1 MDRRKRALVTG
12 GATGIGRAAVLHLAR
27 AGFDIALNYRSSAE
41 AARAVA
47 AEAEAAGAKVL
58 LLAGDVADDVQVRAM
73 LKQVEATF
81 GGLDAL
87 INNAGTTISTPPKD
101 LDAVSVDDW
110 DRVFAVNV
118 RGPFLVTRAA
128 VPLLKR
134 GENPSI
140 VNTASIVG
148 LRPGPQP
155 LPYAASKAAIVSL
168 TKQLAGALGPEIR
181 VNAVAPGWMEG
192 EWMERMLGDNYGRL
206 MERRAKA
213 TPLGRCVTADDVA
226 ERLIQNTDAARL
238 AGVRANADRYP
249 TRIFANASVNTAW
262 RNGPVESIHAGRY
275 RGYPLDQR
283 RITAVEERE
292 LMDFASQ
299 RLALGM
305 AICSRLVLE
314 PQQRPWREQVLPYGL
329 AEILMVTPTGWTL
342 TESSRDAR
350 LPA

>member
-27 AGFDIALNYRSSAE
+27 AGFDVALNYRSSAD
-41 AARAVA
+41 AARIVA

-58 LLAGDVADDVQVRAM
+58 LLAGDVADDAQVRVM
-73 LKQVEATF
+73 LKQVETAF
-81 GGLDAL
+81 GGLEAL
-87 INNAGTTISTPPKD
+87 INNAGTTIPTPPKE
-101 LDAVSVDDW
+101 LDAVSVEDW

-118 RGPFLVTRAA
+118 RGLFLVTRAA

-134 GENPSI
+134 GENPSV

-192 EWMERMLGDNYGRL
+192 EWMERMLGDNYERL

-226 ERLIQNTDAARL
+226 ESMLSLILSNRFVT
-238 AGVRANADRYP
+238 G
-249 TRIFANASVNTAW
+249 
-262 RNGPVESIHAGRY
+262 
-275 RGYPLDQR
+275 
-283 RITAVEERE
+283 
-292 LMDFASQ
+292 
-299 RLALGM
+299 
-305 AICSRLVLE
+305 
-314 PQQRPWREQVLPYGL
+314 
-329 AEILMVTPTGWTL
+329 EIIVIDGGF
-342 TESSRDAR
+342 SSTT
-350 LPA
+350 

>member
-27 AGFDIALNYRSSAE
+27 AGFDVALNYRSSAE
-41 AARAVA
+41 AARGVA

-58 LLAGDVADDVQVRAM
+58 LLAGDVAEDDQVRAM
-73 LKQVEATF
+73 LKQVEAAF
-81 GGLDAL
+81 GGLEAL
-87 INNAGTTISTPPKD
+87 INNAGTTISTPARD
-101 LDAVSVDDW
+101 LDAVSVEDW

-118 RGPFLVTRAA
+118 RGLFLVTRAA

-134 GENPSI
+134 GENPCI

-192 EWMERMLGDNYGRL
+192 EWMERMLGENYGRL

-226 ERLIQNTDAARL
+226 ETMLSLILTYR
-238 AGVRANADRYP
+238 
-249 TRIFANASVNTAW
+249 FVN
-262 RNGPVESIHAGRY
+262 G
-275 RGYPLDQR
+275 
-283 RITAVEERE
+283 
-292 LMDFASQ
+292 
-299 RLALGM
+299 
-305 AICSRLVLE
+305 
-314 PQQRPWREQVLPYGL
+314 
-329 AEILMVTPTGWTL
+329 EIIVIDGGF
-342 TESSRDAR
+342 SSTT
-350 LPA
+350 